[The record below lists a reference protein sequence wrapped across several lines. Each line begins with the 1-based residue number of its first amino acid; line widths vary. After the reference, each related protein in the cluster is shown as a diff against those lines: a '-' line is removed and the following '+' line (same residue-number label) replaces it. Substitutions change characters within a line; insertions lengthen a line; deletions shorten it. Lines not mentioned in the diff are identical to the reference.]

1 MAKIKAN
8 KKTPLQNE
16 KTPPQIVSY
25 ALLSYGA
32 NIAELSPTTM
42 EVSSYNEYRR
52 MRKDPTIALARSVA
66 ISAILSGQWTV
77 QCADDVDNAIVKA
90 VQDNFVR
97 HRQKIIESAMAGC
110 IDFGWQPFEVV
121 WRAVDGRIEI
131 DKFKPLLQDFTIV
144 LIDLQTG
151 AFAGYKQQTALNA
164 APIILP
170 KENCLHIALG
180 VEGTQWYGSP
190 LLENAREIQNK
201 WIAAD
206 YTASV
211 YDKKIAGSH
220 FIIHYPPGTS
230 KVNDKDVDNGV
241 IAAEL
246 LKALEGSGSAS
257 VPRMVAPWMGELGAD
272 ETGWKIE
279 ILEDSGGRQPQFV
292 DREKYLDTLKVRA
305 LLTPER
311 AILEGEFGTKAEA
324 SVHGD
329 IAIMITQIRDRQIVQ
344 SLNEVVDRF
353 LVLNYGEQ
361 MRGKV
366 WLESAPLVN
375 EKLQM
380 LKTVYASILTNPQGF
395 AEEFDKIDTDSLK
408 DLIGIPKSK
417 EVAAALDKD
426 DTSKVSVPGM
436 QNDKLQLLKDVPNP
450 AQPESK
456 EE

>member
-1 MAKIKAN
+1 
-8 KKTPLQNE
+8 
-16 KTPPQIVSY
+16 
-25 ALLSYGA
+25 
-32 NIAELSPTTM
+32 
-42 EVSSYNEYRR
+42 
-52 MRKDPTIALARSVA
+52 
-66 ISAILSGQWTV
+66 
-77 QCADDVDNAIVKA
+77 
-90 VQDNFVR
+90 
-97 HRQKIIESAMAGC
+97 MAGC

-395 AEEFDKIDTDSLK
+395 AEEFDQIDTDSLK